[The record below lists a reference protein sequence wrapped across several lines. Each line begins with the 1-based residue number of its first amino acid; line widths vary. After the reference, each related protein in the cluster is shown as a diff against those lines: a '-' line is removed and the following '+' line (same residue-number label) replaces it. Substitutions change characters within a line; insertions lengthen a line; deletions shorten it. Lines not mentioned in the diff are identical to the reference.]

1 MKAVSSRREFIKGT
15 MGGASLVSLGLPS
28 KLSGA
33 QASLASGASQPTE
46 PKIKPAVTL
55 FPLGGVRLL
64 EGPFKDHQE
73 LDRAYLH
80 RIEPDRLL
88 SWCRRE
94 AGLEPKAPPYQGWE
108 SGASLLPGH
117 ILGFYLSSASM
128 MCESAHDEL
137 LRQRIAYA
145 VDGLAEVQR
154 ANGSGYFL
162 PTINGKRLFQ
172 EVARGH
178 IEIGGDPYTYYQING
193 VFEPTYVLN
202 KIMLGLYAAHSVAQ
216 VPQARDV
223 LIRAADWFGHAILDK
238 LSEEQTQHLL
248 DCEHGSLNESFVDV
262 YTMTGDPK
270 YLVWGR
276 RLCHRVMLDPLS
288 EGKDILNLYHANT
301 QIPKFTGF
309 QRVYTFTG
317 EQKLTDAANF
327 FWSTVVANRSWVNGG
342 NSADEHFFDPAKSEE
357 ALLMLQGPESCN
369 SVNMLRLTEALY
381 QARGETAKIDYYE
394 RTLYN
399 HILAAHD
406 PERGMFVYFTPMRPG
421 HYRAYSD
428 EFDSMWCCV
437 GTGMESP
444 AKYGRMIYARDAG
457 TVYVNLFIPSEL
469 NDPEKGLNLTQT
481 TRFPHEEF
489 SKLKLECREPV
500 EFSLAIRH
508 PRWLNSEKIRIRV
521 NGQEQHLTST
531 PGTYAS
537 ITRQWRSGDIV
548 EVQLPMRST
557 VETLPHNERYAAFLY
572 GPIVLAGRMGREGLC
587 KEDFW
592 ATNEEYGR
600 LTLPEEKVP
609 VLLGDPAELVNRL
622 QRIPGDRLSFRTVDA
637 SGPREMNLAPLSDVH
652 FERYVVYWQTMDAEE
667 WAKEN
672 ARRQEITRRA
682 AELDNK
688 SVDAVLIGDAVSER
702 SHYMKHRGSALA
714 NGPAPTCRTC
724 RQVADGAFFS
734 YELKVASDSPIA
746 LYYEY
751 ISAANGP
758 TPFEVRVDDSLLI
771 TTDKIVSKEA
781 ESFRGAVRE
790 LPTEVIR
797 GKQTVRVKVQAPAG
811 GGAAKLLA
819 LRMIRI

>member
-1 MKAVSSRREFIKGT
+1 
-15 MGGASLVSLGLPS
+15 MGGASLASLGLQSQLP
-28 KLSGA
+28 GA
-33 QASLASGASQPTE
+33 QASTAAGTAQPTE
-46 PKIKPAVTL
+46 PKIEPVVTL
-55 FPLGGVRLL
+55 FPLGNVRLL
-64 EGPFKDHQE
+64 DGPFKDHQE
-73 LDRAYLH
+73 LNRAYLH

-94 AGLEPKAPPYQGWE
+94 AGLEPKAPPYGGWE

-128 MCESAHDEL
+128 MCESAHDEV

-172 EVARGH
+172 EVAHGH
-178 IEIGGDPYTYYQING
+178 IDLGGDPYTYYQING

-202 KIMLGLYAAHSVAQ
+202 KIMLGLYAAYSVAN

-223 LIRAADWFGHAILDK
+223 LIRAADWFGNDVLDK

-262 YTMTGDPK
+262 YTITGDQK

-327 FWSTVVANRSWVNGG
+327 FWSTVVTNRSWVNGG
-342 NSADEHFFDPAKSEE
+342 NSADEHFYDPAKSTE

-381 QARGETAKIDYYE
+381 QARGSMAQVDYYE

-406 PERGMFVYFTPMRPG
+406 PERGMFVYFTAMRPG

-444 AKYGRMIYARDAG
+444 AKYARMIYARDSK

-469 NDPEKGLNLTQT
+469 NDSETGLRLTQT

-489 SKLKLECREPV
+489 SKLKVECREPV
-500 EFSLAIRH
+500 NFSLAIRH
-508 PRWLNSEKIRIRV
+508 PRWLNSEQMRIRV

-537 ITRQWRSGDIV
+537 ITRQWRNGDIV
-548 EVQLPMRST
+548 EVQLPMRLT
-557 VETLPHNERYAAFLY
+557 VESLPHNDRYAAFLY
-572 GPIVLAGRMGREGLC
+572 GPIVLAGRLGTEGLS

-600 LTLPEEKVP
+600 LTLAEEQVP
-609 VLLGDPAELVNRL
+609 VLLGAPADLVTRL
-622 QRIPGDRLSFRTVDA
+622 QRIPGDRLAFRTADA
-637 SGPREMNLAPLSDVH
+637 SGPREINLAPLSDVH
-652 FERYVVYWQTMDAEE
+652 FERYAVYWQTMDAEE
-667 WAKEN
+667 WARES
-672 ARRQEITRRA
+672 ARRQEIAHRA
-682 AELDNK
+682 AELDSK
-688 SVDAVLIGDAVSER
+688 SVDVVLIGNAVSER
-702 SHYMKHRGSALA
+702 SHNMKHRGSALA
-714 NGPAPTCRTC
+714 NGPAPARRTC

-734 YELKVASDSPIA
+734 YELKIASESPVA

-751 ISAANGP
+751 VGAASGP
-758 TPFEVRVDDSLLI
+758 APFEVRVDDALLV
-771 TTDKIVSKEA
+771 TSDKIVSTET
-781 ESFRGAVRE
+781 ESVRSSI
-790 LPTEVIR
+790 LAFPPEVIQ

-811 GGAAKLLA
+811 SGPGKLLA
-819 LRMIRI
+819 LRTIRI